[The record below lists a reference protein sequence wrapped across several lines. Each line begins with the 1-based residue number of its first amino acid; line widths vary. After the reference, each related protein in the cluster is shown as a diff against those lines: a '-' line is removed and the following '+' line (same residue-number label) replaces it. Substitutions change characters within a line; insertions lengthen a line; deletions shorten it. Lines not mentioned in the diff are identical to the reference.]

1 MALLKFFFVWSLA
14 SGTATYAAFSLGA
27 TRLPVV
33 ARNAGRSLGMG
44 FNYFKVLMKLMTP
57 KAEEANLILSQY
69 RQGSQQAHAFTREF
83 KSSL

>member
-1 MALLKFFFVWSLA
+1 
-14 SGTATYAAFSLGA
+14 
-27 TRLPVV
+27 
-33 ARNAGRSLGMG
+33 MG

-69 RQGSQQAHAFTREF
+69 RQSSQQAHAFTREF